1 MSRKLAET
9 VKPFLAMDVL
19 EKALEMERR
28 GCRVIHLSVGQP
40 DFPTP
45 ECALDAAKKAIADGQ
60 TGYTHSLGIWPL
72 REAVA
77 EYYHKEYGVSVS
89 PEQVIITAGSSPGML
104 MLFDALCEDG
114 DEVITGNPGYA
125 CYTSFISHAGGKPV
139 EVPARE
145 EDGFQL
151 DPARVRAAISPG
163 TRGIL
168 VNSPSNPAGTVLPR
182 EDLAALAALC
192 TPESGIM
199 LISDEIYHGLCYEGR
214 AASALELTENACV
227 LDGFSKRYAMTGW
240 RLGWMVVPK
249 KFIPLLS
256 ALQQNF
262 FICACSVSQWAGL
275 AAIKGAEADV
285 KRMAAEYDRRRLVM
299 VDRLKALGFGIKSA
313 PNGAFYVLADARHLG
328 AESLPLAMEILE
340 KAHVGVTPGI
350 DFGSGAEGYLRFS
363 YANSIENI
371 EEAMQRL
378 KKFMENR

>member
-1 MSRKLAET
+1 MSRSLAKT
-9 VKPFLAMDVL
+9 VTPFLAMTVL
-19 EKALEMERR
+19 EKALEMERV
-28 GCRVIHLSVGQP
+28 GHRVIHLSVGQP

-45 ECALDAAKKAIADGQ
+45 DCALEAAKKAMADGH

-77 EYYHKEYGVSVS
+77 EYYHKEYGVKVS
-89 PEQVIITAGSSPGML
+89 PEQIIITGGSSPAML
-104 MLFDALCEDG
+104 MLFDALCETG

-125 CYTSFISHAGGKPV
+125 CYTSFIRHSGGKAV
-139 EVPARE
+139 EVPVRE
-145 EDGFQL
+145 EDGFQMSP
-151 DPARVRAAISPG
+151 DKVRTAISHK

-168 VNSPSNPAGTVLPR
+168 VNSPSNPAGTIMSR
-182 EDLAALAALC
+182 DDMANLAALC

-199 LISDEIYHGLCYEGR
+199 LVSDEIYHGLCYEGR
-214 AASALELTENACV
+214 ATSALELTENACV

-249 KFIPLLS
+249 SFIPLLT

-262 FICACSVSQWAGL
+262 FICAGSVAQWTGL
-275 AAIKGAEADV
+275 AALKGAEADV
-285 KRMAAEYDRRRLVM
+285 KRMAAEYNRRRLIM
-299 VDRLKALGFGIKSA
+299 VERLGALGFGIKSA

-328 AESLPLAMEILE
+328 AESQPLAMEILE

-371 EEAMQRL
+371 EEAMARIR
-378 KKFMENR
+378 KFMENR